1 MDSSVTVHLVDA
13 SPYVFRAFHALPDS
27 IRDPEGRPVNAV
39 YGFGSFLIKLV
50 ETEAPTH
57 LAVAFDRSLTTSF
70 RNELYPDYKAGRE
83 LPPPELEAQLDDCM
97 ELARAFGAEV
107 FVDERYEADDLIAAL
122 VAQLNAAGH
131 GAVIVTSDKDL
142 AQLVTSRVRL
152 FDFARDER
160 LGPEEVVAKLGVRP
174 EQVPDFLALAGDP
187 VDSIPGLPGV
197 GRKTAAAL
205 LKAFGDLETAY
216 DRLDEVPELSVRG
229 ARSLARKLAERRDEV
244 LLWKRLATTAAEAP
258 AAADLDRLAYRGAD
272 AALVDRLFDRL
283 GFGTLRERIPRWR
296 EGIGGSAEAA
306 RG

>member
-1 MDSSVTVHLVDA
+1 MVNPVTVHLVDA

-39 YGFGSFLIKLV
+39 YGFGSFLVKLV

-70 RNELYPDYKAGRE
+70 RNDLYPDYKTGRE
-83 LPPPELEAQLDDCM
+83 LPPPDLEAQLDDCM

-142 AQLVTSRVRL
+142 AQLVTDRVRL
-152 FDFARDER
+152 FDFAREER

-205 LKAFGDLETAY
+205 LEVFADLETAY
-216 DRLDEVPELSVRG
+216 ERLFGRTPPGVPIQTVNLRVEVKAPAPGADVRPGTGQGTAAPGAALKGTRPAYFKEAGGFVDTRVYDRY
-229 ARSLARKLAERRDEV
+229 
-244 LLWKRLATTAAEAP
+244 RLAP
-258 AAADLDRLAYRGAD
+258 
-272 AALVDRLFDRL
+272 
-283 GFGTLRERIPRWR
+283 
-296 EGIGGSAEAA
+296 
-306 RG
+306 